1 MGVTNGDG
9 GGCIYISK
17 TGKSIKTNTGVRFV
31 VKHTLLYKKTSDP
44 LYIT

>member
-1 MGVTNGDG
+1 MGMGEDDY
-9 GGCIYISK
+9 CIYISK

-31 VKHTLLYKKTSDP
+31 VKHTQLYKKTSDP

>member
-1 MGVTNGDG
+1 MGMGEDDY
-9 GGCIYISK
+9 CICISK